1 MKPYEYEDV
10 EGQPINGFVTVVVLN
25 DGQTFTDIHGCTI
38 CVVPYEQY
46 KKVVDNGGDAQDFI
60 PVAEFSLSN
69 VSIPLEDQ

>member
-10 EGQPINGFVTVVVLN
+10 EGQPINGLVTVVILN

-46 KKVVDNGGDAQDFI
+46 KKVVDSGGDAQDFT
-60 PVAEFSLSN
+60 PVAEFSFNN
-69 VSIPLEDQ
+69 VSIPLDLQ

>member
-46 KKVVDNGGDAQDFI
+46 NKVVDSGGDAQDFI
-60 PVAEFSLSN
+60 AVAEFSFRN
-69 VSIPLEDQ
+69 VSISVGDQ

>member
-10 EGQPINGFVTVVVLN
+10 EGQPINGLVTVVVLN

-38 CVVPYEQY
+38 CVVPHAQY
-46 KKVVDNGGDAQDFI
+46 MKVVDSGGDAQDFI

-69 VSIPLEDQ
+69 VSISVENQ

>member
-10 EGQPINGFVTVVVLN
+10 EGQPINGLVTVVVLN

-46 KKVVDNGGDAQDFI
+46 RKVVDSGGDAQDFI
-60 PVAEFSLSN
+60 AVAEFSFRN